1 MNKSLIKILFI
12 TVSFLAVSSCSSVY
26 DKHVQWQ
33 VVKPEAFPIIRGIGY
48 APISLQKS
56 KHKTQRMLMA
66 IKASKIAA
74 YVELAEQVYGQQI
87 NSKTTM
93 ADMLISNQQLTA
105 SVQGLIRGAK
115 VVKSYPVGDTYAT
128 ELQLDFKEVYE
139 IYQANLNRK
148 EIKECKIFLI
158 LMCCNFSA
166 VTYLDYSRVEV
177 CSTFM
182 YKVPCKIFAQGLIFQ
197 QRR

>member
-1 MNKSLIKILFI
+1 MLGLNMNNALIKILFT
-12 TVSFLAVSSCSSVY
+12 TVSLLAISSCSSVF

-33 VVKPEAFPIIRGIGY
+33 AVKPEAFPIIRGIGY

-56 KHKTQRMLMA
+56 EHETQRMLMA

-87 NSKTTM
+87 SSKTTM
-93 ADMLISNQQLTA
+93 ADMLIDNQQLAA

-128 ELQLDFKEVYE
+128 ELQLDFKEVYD
-139 IYQANLNRK
+139 ISQASLNRK
-148 EIKECKIFLI
+148 EIKEVKYF
-158 LMCCNFSA
+158 
-166 VTYLDYSRVEV
+166 
-177 CSTFM
+177 
-182 YKVPCKIFAQGLIFQ
+182 
-197 QRR
+197 